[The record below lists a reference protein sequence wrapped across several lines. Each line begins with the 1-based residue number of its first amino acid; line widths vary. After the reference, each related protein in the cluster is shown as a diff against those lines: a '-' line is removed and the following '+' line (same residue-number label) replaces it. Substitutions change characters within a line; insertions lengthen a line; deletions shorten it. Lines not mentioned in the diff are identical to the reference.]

1 MKKYWI
7 LFTRFVRK
15 TASLHEDAD
24 IELTIS
30 RIEKGVEYRGCNVW
44 ILAFAIIV
52 ASVGLNVNS
61 TAVIIGAM
69 LISPL
74 MGPIMGLGLAIGIN
88 DSILLR
94 KSLKNLLIM
103 VFISIAASTT
113 YFVLSPLSD
122 AQSELLARTTPTIY
136 DVFIA
141 FFGGLAGIVAS
152 SRKEERFTVVSGV
165 AIATALM
172 PPLCTA
178 GFGLASLNFSYFIG
192 AFYLFFINSFFIAL
206 ATFIIVRYLKFPPKV
221 FLDKKK
227 EKNVKKMIYTFTIL
241 VIVPSIF
248 MAISMIQETRFNT
261 SVTYFVN
268 NAKEKIFTKD
278 NYLLEFSKNYSSKE
292 SSLTLTMVGIPL
304 TENQKSELYTYLKN
318 VNLKDVKLI
327 IKEASGIYDPT
338 KQNKLLE
345 EVFEKNQKEIQDK
358 ETTIASLSKEIQK
371 LKEDIVDSKQIAK
384 EIEIQIPEIT
394 RFFIS
399 KPVYIN
405 PKTLQTDTIPTLYC
419 SFSEKLS
426 ESEIQ
431 KFESWLKIRLN
442 INRLEVIY
450 KLPQSTTS
458 KDNENKKNTKNKN
471 TKRKS

>member
-1 MKKYWI
+1 MKKYWR
-7 LFTRFVRK
+7 LFTQFIRK

-24 IELTIS
+24 VELTIS
-30 RIEKGVEYRGCNVW
+30 RIEKGVEFKGCNVW

-74 MGPIMGLGLAIGIN
+74 MGPIMGLGLSIGIN
-88 DSILLR
+88 DSALLR
-94 KSLKNLLIM
+94 RSLKNLFIM
-103 VFISIAASTT
+103 VIISLIASTT
-113 YFVLSPLSD
+113 YFIISPLSD

-152 SRKEERFTVVSGV
+152 SRKDERFTVVSGV

-206 ATFIIVRYLKFPPKV
+206 ATFLIVRYLNFPPKV

-227 EKNVKKMIYTFTIL
+227 GKKVKKMIYTFTI
-241 VIVPSIF
+241 IVMIPSIF
-248 MAISMIQETRFNT
+248 MAISMIKETSFNT
-261 SVTYFVN
+261 SVSSYVN
-268 NAKEKIFTKD
+268 YAKNKIFTKD
-278 NYLLEFSKNYSSKE
+278 NYLLDFSKNYSSKKATL
-292 SSLTLTMVGIPL
+292 SLTVVGTPL
-304 TENQKSELYTYLKN
+304 TEVQKNELYSQLETFDLKN
-318 VNLKDVKLI
+318 VKLV
-327 IKEASGIYDPT
+327 IKEASGIFDPA

-345 EVFEKNQKEIQDK
+345 EVFEKNQKDLEKK
-358 ETTIASLSKEIQK
+358 ENDIALLSQEIQK
-371 LKEDIVDSKQIAK
+371 LKGNIINSEQIAK
-384 EIEIQIPEIT
+384 EISIQAPEIT

-399 KPVYIN
+399 RPVYLN
-405 PKTLQTDTIPTLYC
+405 PKTLQADTIPTLYC
-419 SFSEKLS
+419 ILSQDFKDSEK
-426 ESEIQ
+426 Q
-431 KFESWLKIRLN
+431 KFETWLKIRLN
-442 INRLEVIY
+442 LNRLEVIY
-450 KLPQSTTS
+450 KFPQPSTSKNNENTKNSKKTTS
-458 KDNENKKNTKNKN
+458 K
-471 TKRKS
+471 R